1 MVRPIASKKSA
12 PASSSLQ
19 KPAAKPS
26 KTKAT
31 VLSSRLAYQGNVF
44 SVYTDHIIEPGGVE
58 GIRDVIR
65 HNGSVVILAI
75 DDSQNPNDPM
85 IVIERQYRHAAGQF
99 LLELP
104 AGKLDPGETPLAGAK
119 REMIEETGY
128 RAKKWKKLVRYYPSP
143 GFVGEWME
151 IYLATGITL
160 GVAEPEEDERIEVTL
175 VPLSQAVAMIHSGKI
190 QDGKTII
197 GVMLCNS
204 QRRLLATP

>member
-197 GVMLCNS
+197 GVMLYNS